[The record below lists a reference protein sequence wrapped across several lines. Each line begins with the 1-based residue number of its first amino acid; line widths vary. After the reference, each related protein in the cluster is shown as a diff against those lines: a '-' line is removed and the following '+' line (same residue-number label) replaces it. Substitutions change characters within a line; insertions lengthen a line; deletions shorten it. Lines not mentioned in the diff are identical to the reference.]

1 MVKLVDEL
9 FSKNRV
15 SHFTLIFFFS
25 IFGKPAANTKL
36 RRMYTRSSLC
46 NKGT

>member
-15 SHFTLIFFFS
+15 SYFTFIFFFLH
-25 IFGKPAANTKL
+25 FWEANGEHETETNVHAFVAL
-36 RRMYTRSSLC
+36 Q
-46 NKGT
+46 

>member
-15 SHFTLIFFFS
+15 SHFTFFFFLHFWEAS
-25 IFGKPAANTKL
+25 GEHETETNVHAFVAL
-36 RRMYTRSSLC
+36 Q
-46 NKGT
+46 